1 MLGKVQLDW
10 FLNELKNS
18 KSKWKIIGN
27 QVIFSYL
34 NYGRPDFAINLD
46 SWDGY
51 PKERELIAK
60 YILDNDINN
69 VVFITGDT
77 HQSWAFEVN
86 HEPLNIDKSMR
97 AYAYEFGTPSI
108 NSGNSDE
115 RYPDAPIEKL
125 IDHENLITNSPI
137 NPHLKFS
144 NSRDHGYLVL
154 SLSEDKVTARWSYVN
169 TLIRRENSI
178 KKEVKFEGYSK
189 NYKLKKVL

>member
-1 MLGKVQLDW
+1 MCGIVGYLGKKEAKDVIIKG
-10 FLNELKNS
+10 LKRLEYRGYDS
-18 KSKWKIIGN
+18 AGISTL
-27 QVIFSYL
+27 Q
-34 NYGRPDFAINLD
+34 INKLEIEGSNND
-46 SWDGY
+46 
-51 PKERELIAK
+51 INNN
-60 YILDNDINN
+60 LDNDINN

-86 HEPLNIDKSMR
+86 HEPLNIDESMR

-115 RYPDAPIEKL
+115 RYPNAPIEKL

-154 SLSEDKVTARWSYVN
+154 SLSEDKVIARWSYVN

-178 KKEVKFEGYSK
+178 KKEVKFEGHSN
-189 NYKLKKVL
+189 NYKLKKEL